1 MILIPKGLPWA
12 TLTWLCLVAGTV
24 GATPGRQAAF
34 PTPDQAVDA
43 LIAANRASD
52 TAAMV
57 RILGAGGSK
66 LVRSGDPQADKAG
79 RERFVAAYDE
89 AHHIELSDDRGAT
102 LIVGNEKWP
111 FPIPLVHGA
120 SGWRYDTLAAE
131 REILDRRIGRNELSV
146 ISVCREY
153 VQAQREYA
161 ALSAAGGGKATYAL
175 RFASHPNEHDGL
187 YWEPRNGEPASPFGP
202 LVAQAQATGYEHE
215 PPIGN
220 LTPYH
225 GYYYRILTRQGPHA
239 PGGARSYV
247 SDGLM
252 TGGYALLAYPAVY
265 GDSGIMTFIVS
276 HDGIVYEKNLGPHTS
291 SAVAGIGQYDPDLS
305 WHAPKVP

>member
-1 MILIPKGLPWA
+1 MILIPKGFRLA
-12 TLTWLCLVAGTV
+12 VLAGLCLVAGM
-24 GATPGRQAAF
+24 ATAAPARQAAF
-34 PTPDQAVDA
+34 KTPDAAVDA
-43 LIAANRASD
+43 LIAANRAGD
-52 TAAMV
+52 TTALV

-89 AHHIELSDDRGAT
+89 AHRIELNDDKRAT
-102 LIVGNEKWP
+102 LIVGDEKWP
-111 FPIPLVHGA
+111 FPIPLVQGA
-120 SGWRYDTLAAE
+120 GGWRYDTLAAE

-161 ALSAAGGGKATYAL
+161 ALSAAGNGRASYAL
-175 RFASHPNEHDGL
+175 RFASHANEHDGL
-187 YWEPRNGEPASPFGP
+187 YWEPRGGEAASPLGP
-202 LVAQAQATGYEHE
+202 LVAQAQATGYEQE
-215 PPIGN
+215 PPIGSR
-220 LTPYH
+220 TPYH

-247 SDGLM
+247 SEGRM
-252 TGGYALLAYPAVY
+252 TGGYALIAYPAVY

-276 HDGIVYEKNLGPHTS
+276 HDGIVYEKNLGPHTAT
-291 SAVAGIGQYDPDLS
+291 AVAGISQYDPDPS
-305 WHAPKVP
+305 WHAPKAP